1 MPYGFHTLTR
11 IASVVVFGV
20 LAYRLH
26 AAHNQGWL
34 VAVGFLIVY
43 NPVIPIHLGSKPI
56 WTFVNFAG
64 TAFAA
69 IAIRRALVINA
80 DNSGRGKV
88 EASK

>member
-1 MPYGFHTLTR
+1 M
-11 IASVVVFGV
+11 
-20 LAYRLH
+20 
-26 AAHNQGWL
+26 
-34 VAVGFLIVY
+34 GFLIVY